1 MPYLTY
7 EEYEEF
13 GFATIGEEE
22 FNKLIKKASDVIDSV
37 TRHFYK
43 FNDID
48 KDVKFRREQF
58 KKAIGA
64 QIEYFHDVGATTYE
78 SINNAPQSFSAGR
91 TSVSNA
97 SRFNPGGKNESKSL
111 AAEDAI
117 MYLAETGLLYRGI
130 DVYDA

>member
-7 EEYEEF
+7 EEYQEF
-13 GFATIGEEE
+13 GFSTIGEEE
-22 FNKLIKKASDVIDSV
+22 FNKLIKKASDVIDSI

-58 KKAIGA
+58 KKAVGA

-78 SINNAPQSFSAGR
+78 SINSAPQSFSAGR

-97 SRFNPGGKNESKSL
+97 SRFNPGGKNESRSL

-117 MYLAETGLLYRGI
+117 MYLSDTGLLYRGV
-130 DVYDA
+130 DAYDA

>member
-7 EEYEEF
+7 EEYQEF
-13 GFATIGEEE
+13 GFTEIDEIKFKE
-22 FNKLIKKASDVIDSV
+22 LIRKASDVIDSI

-58 KKAIGA
+58 KKAVGA
-64 QIEYFHDVGATTYE
+64 QIEYFHDVGATTHE
-78 SINNAPQSFSAGR
+78 SINSSPQSFQAGR

-97 SRFNPGGKNESKSL
+97 SRFNPGGKNESRSL

-117 MYLAETGLLYRGI
+117 MYLADTGLLYRGV
-130 DVYDA
+130 DVCDA